1 MSTLV
6 LSLQLYLVVILMDV
20 GLGWVQPDPKR
31 WPRRGTHLLTEPPQV
46 LVRRLLRPSL
56 TGGWDLSPLVV
67 IGALGV
73 LRVWLIRCWL

>member
-6 LSLQLYLVVILMDV
+6 LTLQLYLVLILVDV
-20 GLGWVQPDPKR
+20 GLGWVQTDPGR
-31 WPRRGTHLLTEPPQV
+31 WPRRATHLLTEPPQA
-46 LVRRLLRPSL
+46 LVRRGLQPSR